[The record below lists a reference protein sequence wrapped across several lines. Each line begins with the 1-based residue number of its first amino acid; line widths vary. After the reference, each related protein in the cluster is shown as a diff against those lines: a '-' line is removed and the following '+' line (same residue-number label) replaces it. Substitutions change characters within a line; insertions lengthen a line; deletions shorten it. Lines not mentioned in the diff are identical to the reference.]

1 MRNIIE
7 QAGVWQSSREKRSGP
22 SSVLTKICVLFL
34 TGQHDRTPVT
44 TKHEKEALRQPLFA
58 VSYGSFQGSQ
68 WQTFCGEQGEGAIGQ
83 GPGLVGKEVLNEP
96 VRDAIGRRRQESK
109 WEDLVCC

>member
-7 QAGVWQSSREKRSGP
+7 HAGVWQSSRGEEIWSFV
-22 SSVLTKICVLFL
+22 SA
-34 TGQHDRTPVT
+34 
-44 TKHEKEALRQPLFA
+44 HEDLRQSLFA
-58 VSYGSFQGSQ
+58 VSYGSFQGNQ

-109 WEDLVCC
+109 WEDLVGC